1 MAPIADTGPDHN
13 VIARPTGKGRFQAEI
28 AVRGGFI
35 LADEPVEAGGGGTGP
50 TPYELL
56 AAALAACTAMTLKLY
71 AERKGWALPPF
82 SVEAVHSIVPVGAD
96 GTPPRDL
103 FTRHIAFEGPLG
115 PEEEAKL
122 LGIADKCPVHR
133 TLMRGFQIVT
143 DIGAGAGAPMAAEP
157 PTQHACDMEQA
168 CRD

>member
-1 MAPIADTGPDHN
+1 MADSPNESPLHG

-28 AVRGGFI
+28 AVRGGTI

-56 AAALAACTAMTLKLY
+56 SAALAACTAMTLKLY

-82 SVEAVHSIVPVGAD
+82 SVAAAHSIVPAGAG

-103 FTRHIAFEGPLG
+103 FTRHIAFEGPLDAA
-115 PEEEAKL
+115 EQERL
-122 LGIADKCPVHR
+122 LGVADKCPVHR
-133 TLMRGFQIVT
+133 TLMRGFEIVT
-143 DIGAGAGAPMAAEP
+143 DIGAGAAPLPAEP
-157 PTQHACDMEQA
+157 AAQHARDMEEA